1 MPQGVRVRV
10 PSWAPSINKK
20 VVRNFF
26 IIIAPGTTDEGT
38 RTRHLR
44 VRRSEAKMGQFEE
57 WSPTD
62 WIARSTNPCRWA
74 PSNYKNFIRHGPR
87 AASPQLFASSLNPTR
102 TRLHRLAAAQSKRW
116 ESTWCLTI
124 KRATAVFPVA
134 HQYRLSF
141 PPLPQSAAF
150 PISEL
155 RNVSCAIPMQF
166 YAILMLYS
174 FPACPILSR
183 KSLSRVRPQH
193 VVISSPLPSLPLRV
207 LS

>member
-1 MPQGVRVRV
+1 VCGFRVDRLSIPQFPYHPSRSKLRGIGPNGANIRKRIMNPKVRLPPFFGTIKLPHFV
-10 PSWAPSINKK
+10 PPD
-20 VVRNFF
+20 
-26 IIIAPGTTDEGT
+26 P
-38 RTRHLR
+38 
-44 VRRSEAKMGQFEE
+44 
-57 WSPTD
+57 P
-62 WIARSTNPCRWA
+62 
-74 PSNYKNFIRHGPR
+74 
-87 AASPQLFASSLNPTR
+87 ASGPQLFASSLNPTR
-102 TRLHRLAAAQSKRW
+102 TRLHRLAPAQSKRW

-155 RNVSCAIPMQF
+155 RNVSCVIPMQF